1 MFVLILEFSRWS
13 SLERLVSVVDF
24 PIGTDSSIKLSV
36 MICDAVILV
45 CTRLSVDR
53 VLRALLR
60 RLCINGDL
68 NLEEISDDMKG
79 FFTTEK
85 YLGVSVILV
94 VKLGDTTESWV
105 SMKLSVDVDI

>member
-1 MFVLILEFSRWS
+1 M
-13 SLERLVSVVDF
+13 VDF
-24 PIGTDSSIKLSV
+24 PSGTDSSIKLSV

-68 NLEEISDDMKG
+68 NLEEISGVMKG
-79 FFTTEK
+79 FLCDEK
-85 YLGVSVILV
+85 LLRCIS
-94 VKLGDTTESWV
+94 DTGGETWRHY
-105 SMKLSVDVDI
+105 